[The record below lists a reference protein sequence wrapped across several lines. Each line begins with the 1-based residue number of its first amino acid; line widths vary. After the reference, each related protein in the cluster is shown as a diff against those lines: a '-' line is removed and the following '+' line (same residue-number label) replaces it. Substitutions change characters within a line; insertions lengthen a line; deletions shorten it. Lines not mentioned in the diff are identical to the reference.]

1 MAFVD
6 SSGVAWFNAARDLP
20 PPAGGS
26 LPAEAAGRRVRA
38 WYLAACHLV
47 AAHACGEEE
56 AAEGDAFA
64 DVMGQVAVRYG
75 RRFHEQF
82 FKARAK

>member
-1 MAFVD
+1 M
-6 SSGVAWFNAARDLP
+6 STAAASHGSTPPATCRP
-20 PPAGGS
+20 PPG
-26 LPAEAAGRRVRA
+26 AACPQRLRGA
-38 WYLAACHLV
+38 ACGALAACHLV
-47 AAHACGEEE
+47 AAHACEEEE

-75 RRFHEQF
+75 RRFHEEF

>member
-1 MAFVD
+1 M
-6 SSGVAWFNAARDLP
+6 
-20 PPAGGS
+20 
-26 LPAEAAGRRVRA
+26 RA

-47 AAHACGEEE
+47 AAHACGEGE

-75 RRFHEQF
+75 RRFHEEF